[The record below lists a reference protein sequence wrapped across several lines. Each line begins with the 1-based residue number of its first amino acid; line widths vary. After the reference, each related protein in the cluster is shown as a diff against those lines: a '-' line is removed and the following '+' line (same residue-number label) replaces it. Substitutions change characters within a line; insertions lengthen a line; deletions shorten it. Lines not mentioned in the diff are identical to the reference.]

1 MFYELPIRNKPA
13 APYRHKRFY
22 EADGNKVKIWGKC
35 EVTGRYFE
43 MFAPTDEFYAYLQGN
58 MIISKAVRRASPQKN
73 VNFCSSGTSPE
84 GWKVLF
90 PPK

>member
-13 APYRHKRFY
+13 VPYRHKRFY
-22 EADGNKVKIWGKC
+22 EADGNKVRIWGKC
-35 EVTGRYFE
+35 EVTNQYFE
-43 MFAPTDEFYAYLQGN
+43 MFAPTDEFYAYLQSN
-58 MIISKAVRRASPQKN
+58 VIISRALKSVSPEERE
-73 VNFCSSGTSPE
+73 FLLSGTSPE

>member
-58 MIISKAVRRASPQKN
+58 MIISKALKSVPAEERE
-73 VNFCSSGTSPE
+73 FLLSGTSPE